1 MRGVRVVASTA
12 RAGEVVAC
20 CLMTS
25 LHPTEAWPRWD
36 VDLVRMMR
44 WSRNSASPFMEDA
57 YRRGLRDLVRRRGCL
72 PSPHTQR

>member
-25 LHPTEAWPRWD
+25 LHPTEDW
-36 VDLVRMMR
+36 L
-44 WSRNSASPFMEDA
+44 
-57 YRRGLRDLVRRRGCL
+57 G
-72 PSPHTQR
+72 